1 MRKKLI
7 SVMITTILCASL
19 TACDGANAASS
30 KAPSSEASLS
40 EVSPSEDSSKASS
53 EALPPEDSSRASS
66 EALPSEDSS
75 KASSEASSSE
85 TSSENAEESTS
96 AKDLGEDEVLITDNE
111 IRSKYFTIKLYKNNV
126 FTMSDASIDAEPDDE
141 ELSEAINAIL
151 AQYRAAQAKDLDA
164 YIRSFQ
170 FQELA
175 GPTAELLR
183 DMSVYED
190 DDAFRNHLKETGQ
203 GTKYELIDDVTA
215 LLSDLVEDKY
225 MEEYEELL
233 SGESSK
239 SLEDATAFLA
249 QVYSEISA
257 DSQKVADQI
266 EYSAIYDS
274 ENGVTPLEGI
284 TDDAIYLFFIEHCS
298 REENTARK
306 SLYAYC
312 DFYVI
317 TDKMEYTLPD
327 VMLWNVN
334 GTCGAYLGDELRDSQ
349 VSEEIRGKSA
359 AELFEMLKGTL

>member
-7 SVMITTILCASL
+7 SVIITTILCAGL
-19 TACDGANAASS
+19 TACDGVNAASS
-30 KAPSSEASLS
+30 EAPSSQTS
-40 EVSPSEDSSKASS
+40 SS
-53 EALPPEDSSRASS
+53 EAPL
-66 EALPSEDSS
+66 SED
-75 KASSEASSSE
+75 SSE

-96 AKDLGEDEVLITDNE
+96 AEDLDEDEVIVTDNE
-111 IRSKYFTIKLYKNNV
+111 IRTKYFTIKLIKNNV
-126 FTMSDASIDAEPDDE
+126 FVMCDASIDAEPDDE

-151 AQYRAAQAKDLDA
+151 AQYRAAEAKDLDA
-164 YIRSFQ
+164 FVRSFH
-170 FQELA
+170 FDELA

-203 GTKYELIDDVTA
+203 GTKYELLDDITA

-239 SLEDATAFLA
+239 SLEDVLEFLM
-249 QVYSEISA
+249 QVYSDVNA
-257 DSQKVADQI
+257 GSQKVADNI
-266 EYSAIYDS
+266 EYSTIFDS

-284 TDDAIYLFFIEHCS
+284 TDDTIYLFFIEHCS
-298 REENTARK
+298 REENSARN

-317 TDKMEYTLPD
+317 TDKMEYTLSD
-327 VMLWNVN
+327 VMTWNVN
-334 GTCGAYLGDELRDSQ
+334 GTCGAYLGNDLKYSQASDE
-349 VSEEIRGKSA
+349 IKGKSA
-359 AELFEMLKGTL
+359 AELFEMLKGEL